1 MHKVADVTVA
11 KNIMEANKKLADK
24 NKERFDKRD
33 IFCVDFVGAIGSGK
47 TSLIEKYI
55 DATHDKIGVIAGDII
70 SKFDAGRI
78 EKHNVPVVGLNTG
91 NECHLDAHLVEHGL
105 IDMPLEDIDYL
116 FIENVGNLICPVDFD
131 LGSHMRVVVVSVT
144 EGDDTVEKHPLIFQ
158 SADLVVIN
166 KIDLAEAVGASTEK
180 MVEDAKSLNPDVK
193 VIATNLKEDPTSV
206 SIFTY
211 SLEMQ
216 PIIKEKIIAKFG
228 DEIEVRTWGGFAP
241 CLEVVSAGVQKAMG
255 VEQISFHYGIKQ
267 ENILAFGDEDNDYE
281 MIQYAGHGV
290 AMLNGIDELKKI
302 ASDVTFKNNHD
313 DGLADYL
320 EKYFKI

>member
-1 MHKVADVTVA
+1 M
-11 KNIMEANKKLADK
+11 I
-24 NKERFDKRD
+24 KE
-33 IFCVDFVGAIGSGK
+33 IS
-47 TSLIEKYI
+47 SLIEKYI

-166 KIDLAEAVGASTEK
+166 KIDLAEAVGASTDK

-193 VIATNLKEDPTSV
+193 VIATNLKEDKGLQEV
-206 SIFTY
+206 IDA
-211 SLEMQ
+211 
-216 PIIKEKIIAKFG
+216 IKEFEANY
-228 DEIEVRTWGGFAP
+228 R
-241 CLEVVSAGVQKAMG
+241 
-255 VEQISFHYGIKQ
+255 
-267 ENILAFGDEDNDYE
+267 
-281 MIQYAGHGV
+281 
-290 AMLNGIDELKKI
+290 
-302 ASDVTFKNNHD
+302 NN
-313 DGLADYL
+313 
-320 EKYFKI
+320 